1 MGAYA
6 ALAMGLINLQYQSG
20 SDNNLMK
27 SLVLVAPGGVVL
39 AISFTEKGRSLFQSK
54 IAAPLGITLG
64 LLALAYSFLV

>member
-20 SDNNLMK
+20 SDNNLVK
-27 SLVLVAPGGVVL
+27 SLALVAPALIVL
-39 AISFTEKGRSLFQSK
+39 GLSFTEKGRNLFQRK
-54 IAAPLGITLG
+54 TAAPLGIILG